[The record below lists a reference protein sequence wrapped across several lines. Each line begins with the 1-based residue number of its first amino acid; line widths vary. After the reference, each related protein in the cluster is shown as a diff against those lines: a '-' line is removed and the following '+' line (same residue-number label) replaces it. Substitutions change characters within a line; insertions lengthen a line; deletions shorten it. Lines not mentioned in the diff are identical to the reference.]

1 MGISILNLYQTK
13 ATVERIACTRR
24 ITVRGNPVI
33 RMMLAM
39 AAELVCLGQA
49 NSHSKSY
56 TNNYNELTSLGRNSA
71 KQDTTPGFGIT
82 TTLKNRKSNQFT

>member
-1 MGISILNLYQTK
+1 
-13 ATVERIACTRR
+13 
-24 ITVRGNPVI
+24 
-33 RMMLAM
+33 MMLAM